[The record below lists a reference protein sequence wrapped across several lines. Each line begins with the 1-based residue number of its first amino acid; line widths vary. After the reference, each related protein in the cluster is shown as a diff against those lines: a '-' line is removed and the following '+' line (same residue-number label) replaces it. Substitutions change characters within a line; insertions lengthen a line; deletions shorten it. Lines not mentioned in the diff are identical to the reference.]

1 MKSNSMLGSRQR
13 AARAIV
19 MFFAAAV
26 LAACMNSQYTRGLF
40 QGYVMDQTQEAVSER
55 FGKPDEI
62 DNSDAKHPK
71 WTYNKKTFDPDNAN
85 QSDARTTLHFDEKDG
100 KMVVV
105 DVSYT

>member
-1 MKSNSMLGSRQR
+1 MKSYAMPGSLRCTTR
-13 AARAIV
+13 TVILFLV
-19 MFFAAAV
+19 VAV

-85 QSDARTTLHFDEKDG
+85 QSDARTTLHFDEKGG